1 MVDTAVGFQ
10 RGVEIVER
18 PVRGIASGRGFIR
31 IGQYPRGGEGRI
43 DGVVLVDVEIARED
57 HELPG
62 AAHFADLRDDQFGAL
77 LARPD
82 TDVIHM
88 QVEEPE
94 PAPGLPV
101 QEMPPCANAG
111 QRGVPPLVGTVGN
124 FREPEMAF
132 VQQPETLLFI
142 EYGGIFAFGLAV
154 VAPHADIG
162 IVGKLRQH
170 IVQLPVEHLLA
181 AENIEPLEF
190 DQPAYPGAAAFPAVA
205 SFGVA
210 FIGVTDIVGGY
221 GQFLRNGREQQ
232 HGEQGEGQQS
242 FHSNVF
248 GLTE

>member
-1 MVDTAVGFQ
+1 M
-10 RGVEIVER
+10 
-18 PVRGIASGRGFIR
+18 
-31 IGQYPRGGEGRI
+31 
-43 DGVVLVDVEIARED
+43 
-57 HELPG
+57 
-62 AAHFADLRDDQFGAL
+62 
-77 LARPD
+77 
-82 TDVIHM
+82 
-88 QVEEPE
+88 
-94 PAPGLPV
+94 
-101 QEMPPCANAG
+101 CKCG

-190 DQPAYPGAAAFPAVA
+190 DQPAYPGAAAFPTVA

-221 GQFLRNGREQQ
+221 GQFLRNGR
-232 HGEQGEGQQS
+232 S
-242 FHSNVF
+242 SSTANRARVSNLFIVMF
-248 GLTE
+248 SG